1 MPLRKPGFGGFRKI
15 NHLCNVLPETSQF
28 MLHSFNF
35 SFGQIAWVARSAS
48 RVHQKRGVILFV
60 GRGGTLLF
68 FFLTPRT
75 LFMHISSGPLSSVL
89 ESSPDE
95 AQCNLDDQS
104 ENV

>member
-1 MPLRKPGFGGFRKI
+1 MPLTEPGFGGFRKI
-15 NHLCNVLPETSQF
+15 NHLCNAPPETSQL

-48 RVHQKRGVILFV
+48 RVHQKRGGHSVCGERRYPAFLFSHSQNPV
-60 GRGGTLLF
+60 YAHLQWT
-68 FFLTPRT
+68 
-75 LFMHISSGPLSSVL
+75 SESVL

-95 AQCNLDDQS
+95 AQCHLDGQS